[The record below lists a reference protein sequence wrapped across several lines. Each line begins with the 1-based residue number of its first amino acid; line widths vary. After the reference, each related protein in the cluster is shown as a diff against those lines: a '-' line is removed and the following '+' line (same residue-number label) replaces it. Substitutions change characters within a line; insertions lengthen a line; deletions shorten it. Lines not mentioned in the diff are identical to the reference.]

1 MVTYDRLPNR
11 RLDIMC
17 VVRKEFA
24 KLQFL
29 TKWDIPSKKY
39 TSWHRL
45 VSAQFP
51 IILSRICEYCMYNL
65 YILFVFVL

>member
-51 IILSRICEYCMYNL
+51 IIYL
-65 YILFVFVL
+65 YILFLAYWCENLK